1 MDLSDFVVC
10 LRAVQHSHKQSVYA
24 CLCVFEANPEYQRS
38 HEPLPLEFNFWYDHL
53 FLDNTF
59 SRIITNFRK
68 LKGIFHLVAL
78 LLFTVEYHL
87 YIKKNVL
94 TKDELESGWLS
105 THRSHLSWS
114 FYLLCISLGLIALNI
129 LLVYASAKIKNST
142 SLELNATLVAVDT
155 CLIAANPHNNAID
168 YQQIEDVNFKAQKE
182 PVTVGGGLRSS
193 KKVKKI
199 IDFVY

>member
-1 MDLSDFVVC
+1 M
-10 LRAVQHSHKQSVYA
+10 
-24 CLCVFEANPEYQRS
+24 
-38 HEPLPLEFNFWYDHL
+38 
-53 FLDNTF
+53 
-59 SRIITNFRK
+59 
-68 LKGIFHLVAL
+68 VAL

-105 THRSHLSWS
+105 AHRSHLSWS

-129 LLVYASAKIKNST
+129 LIVYATAKIKNTT

-155 CLIAANPHNNAID
+155 CLIAGNASNNAID
-168 YQQIEDVNFKAQKE
+168 YQQIEEFNFEAPQQ
-182 PVTVGGGLRSS
+182 PAVGGGLRSS